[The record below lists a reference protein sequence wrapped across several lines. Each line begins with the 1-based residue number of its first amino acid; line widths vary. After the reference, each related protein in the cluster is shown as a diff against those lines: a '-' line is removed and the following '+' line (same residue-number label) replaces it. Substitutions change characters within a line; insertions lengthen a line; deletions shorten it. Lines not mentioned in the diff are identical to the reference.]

1 MKMHGA
7 MDRAHIERNHI
18 AARYLAGGLSDEEAQ
33 EFERA
38 FLADPALA
46 EDLELMAKFRAGLA
60 ELDRRGELVR
70 DNKRRVLRTLVTPYG
85 LAASLVAAVALAAS
99 GYLYHE
105 NRLVS
110 RENQTL
116 ERDIAALR
124 DNVATLSTP
133 RLPASLEREILTSES
148 DVASLSA
155 PRTVVQEVSFDRSR
169 DSAPHIVVTREP
181 ADQWIALTV
190 DAKAFDN
197 EPVLI
202 SLSGDAEGKVRG
214 AVSNEIWRGVN
225 LGSPESAKFVV
236 YVNAAKLSAG
246 KYSIAVVSSDGRT
259 RQQDTFT
266 VARNIEAPQPP
277 PR

>member
-1 MKMHGA
+1 MYRA

-18 AARYLAGGLSDEEAQ
+18 ASRYLAGSLSDEEAQ

-38 FLADPALA
+38 FLSDPSLV
-46 EDLELMAKFRAGLA
+46 EDLELTVQLRAGLT

-70 DNKRRVLRTLVTPYG
+70 DNKRPALRSSLTPYG
-85 LAASLVAAVALAAS
+85 LAASLLAAVAIAAS

-105 NRLVS
+105 NRVVR

-124 DNVATLSTP
+124 DNVATLSGP
-133 RLPASLEREILTSES
+133 RLPASHEHEILTSES
-148 DVASLSA
+148 NVATLSA
-155 PRTVVQEVSFDRSR
+155 PRTVAQEISFNRSR
-169 DSAPHIVVTREP
+169 DSDPHSVVTRGQ
-181 ADQWIALTV
+181 ADQWIALTI
-190 DAKAFDN
+190 DAMAFDN

-202 SLSGDAEGKVRG
+202 SLSGDAEAAVGG
-214 AVSNEIWRGVN
+214 AASNEIWRGVN
-225 LGSPESAKFVV
+225 LGSPESGKFVV

-246 KYSIAVVSSDGRT
+246 KYSIVVVSSDGRT

-266 VARNIEAPQPP
+266 VARKIEAPQQR